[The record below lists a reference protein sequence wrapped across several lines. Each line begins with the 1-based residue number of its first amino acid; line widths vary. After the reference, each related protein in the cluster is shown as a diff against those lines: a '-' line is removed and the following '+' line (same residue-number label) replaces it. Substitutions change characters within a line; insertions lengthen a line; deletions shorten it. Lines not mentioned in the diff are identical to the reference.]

1 MAAVLSEIVE
11 LRDGAFATG
20 VAPLMDI
27 LFQDPHL
34 LIVNKPSGLLTHRGW
49 ANDRDNALVRARSIA
64 GTYVYPAHRLDRA
77 TSGVLVFGLSQ
88 AIASTLGKQLEAGAF
103 GKRYIAL
110 VRGIAPDSAVIDH
123 PLSRLSDEEGREAKS
138 EEKQPA
144 RTRISR
150 AGSFERYS
158 LVLAEPETG
167 RSHQIRRHLKH
178 ISCPILGDTRYG
190 KGEHNRACR
199 ERFSL
204 HRLALHAAS
213 LAFEHPVTGERI
225 AVSAAIPTDLAA
237 PLEAM
242 SLLEPARAMLAAG

>member
-1 MAAVLSEIVE
+1 MEV
-11 LRDGAFATG
+11 
-20 VAPLMDI
+20 
-27 LFQDPHL
+27 LFQDACL

-49 ANDRDNALVRARSIA
+49 ANDRDNALTRARALA

-88 AIASTLGKQLEAGAF
+88 AIASALGAQLEAGAF

-110 VRGIAPDSAVIDH
+110 VRGIAPDSVVIDH
-123 PLSRLSDEEGREAKS
+123 PLAKLSDEEGRETKS

-144 RTRISR
+144 RTRIAR
-150 AGSFERYS
+150 AGIFERYS
-158 LVLAEPETG
+158 LVLAEPQTG

-199 ERFSL
+199 ARFGL
-204 HRLALHAAS
+204 HRLALHAAA
-213 LAFEHPVTGERI
+213 LALEHPVTGERI
-225 AVSAAIPTDLAA
+225 AVTAAIPSDLAA

-242 SLLEPARAMLAAG
+242 SLLEPARAILAAP

>member
-1 MAAVLSEIVE
+1 
-11 LRDGAFATG
+11 
-20 VAPLMDI
+20 MDV
-27 LFQDPHL
+27 LFQDLHL

-49 ANDRDNALVRARSIA
+49 ANDRDNALTRARSIA

-88 AIASTLGKQLEAGAF
+88 AIASALGAQLEAGAF
-103 GKRYIAL
+103 GKKYLAL
-110 VRGIAPDSAVIDH
+110 VRGIAPDSVAIDH
-123 PLSRLSDEEGREAKS
+123 PLSKLSDEEGRETKS

-144 RTRISR
+144 RTRITR
-150 AGSFERYS
+150 AGVFERYS
-158 LVLAEPETG
+158 LVIAEPQTG

-199 ERFSL
+199 ERFGL
-204 HRLALHAAS
+204 HRLALHAAA
-213 LAFEHPVTGERI
+213 LAFQHPVTGERI
-225 AVSAAIPTDLAA
+225 AVTAPIPTDLAA

-242 SLLEPARAMLAAG
+242 SLLEPARAILAAP